1 VRRRWDDEDWSEDQP
16 GSAHEDWFGALFADG
31 LVTDVLMPLKSG
43 KEASVHLCRGGAAT
57 GHRLVA
63 VKAYHPRERR
73 AFRNDAVYKN
83 GRVILRARDRR
94 AVEKKTAF
102 GRDYDDATW
111 VFREWEHLET
121 AHRAGVGVPH
131 PLAIRGRAI
140 VMEYLGDQ
148 DGPAP
153 QLKDVAPDG
162 DRAGRWLDALLAE
175 VEGLLRVHLVHADLS
190 PYNVL
195 VWDDAVRII
204 DLPQAVD
211 ARTNRNAAELLAR
224 DLRTICRHFARAGAG
239 RDPERL
245 ATDLWRRYR
254 FAAL

>member
-16 GSAHEDWFGALFADG
+16 ESAHEDWFEPLFVDG

-43 KEASVHLCRGGAAT
+43 KEASVHLCRGGAT
-57 GHRLVA
+57 LGRELVA

-73 AFRNDAVYKN
+73 GFRNDAVYKN

-102 GRDYDDATW
+102 GRDYDDASW
-111 VFREWEHLET
+111 VHREWEHLGA
-121 AHRAGVGVPH
+121 AHGAGVRVPR

-140 VMEYLGDQ
+140 VMEYLGDE

-153 QLKDVAPDG
+153 QLKDVQADEEPA
-162 DRAGRWLDALLAE
+162 RRWLDALVAD
-175 VEGLLRVHLVHADLS
+175 VEALLRVHLVHADLS

-195 VWDDAVRII
+195 VWDDEVRII

-211 ARTNRNAAELLAR
+211 ARTNRNAPDLLAR
-224 DLRTICRHFARAGAG
+224 DVRTVCRHFARAGSA

-245 ATDLWRRYR
+245 AGDLWRRYR